1 MEVIRIP
8 QVSLVDSTGRRIG
21 VYTDDPD
28 WWQQLKLKHH
38 TQVAPINNNSHNNA
52 PAIQAKQHP
61 NQLEMTRQ
69 ISQHE
74 FGSRSKLI
82 KNGDDEGGKSQEDLK
97 VVTVGNDHLINSTL
111 ANLVPTSTS
120 EEKECNVIGETPL
133 HIAIMYDDLAT
144 LKFLIEEKGFDV
156 NQRNSS
162 GKFLGGFNS
171 KLTAK
176 LISQSKY
183 ESLAYYGE
191 YPLAFAA
198 CFANKEIYDYLIE
211 KGADPNLQGAF
222 LERYFVFD
230 IFWSIKD
237 VNFLFLLIFCR
248 YKWKY
253 STARVSN

>member
-38 TQVAPINNNSHNNA
+38 KQNALTNNA
-52 PAIQAKQHP
+52 SSQLAIQNSSNLNQIGTTRPSSNAK
-61 NQLEMTRQ
+61 NAIEL
-69 ISQHE
+69 
-74 FGSRSKLI
+74 GSRTKLI
-82 KNGDDEGGKSQEDLK
+82 KSDEDLNSHEDLRA
-97 VVTVGNDHLINSTL
+97 TANLNSTQHLMNTSILSGAL
-111 ANLVPTSTS
+111 ANI

-133 HIAIMYDDLAT
+133 HIAIMYDDLST

-162 GKFLGGFNS
+162 GKFSGGFSS

-198 CFANKEIYDYLIE
+198 CFANKEIYDYLID
-211 KGADPNLQGAF
+211 KGADPNLQGLF
-222 LERYFVFD
+222 FV
-230 IFWSIKD
+230 
-237 VNFLFLLIFCR
+237 N
-248 YKWKY
+248 
-253 STARVSN
+253 VSFSH

>member
-38 TQVAPINNNSHNNA
+38 KQNA
-52 PAIQAKQHP
+52 LTHTSPPLAIQNSINLNKIGT
-61 NQLEMTRQ
+61 TRPSSNVKNA
-69 ISQHE
+69 IE
-74 FGSRSKLI
+74 LGSRTKLM
-82 KNGDDEGGKSQEDLK
+82 KSDDDYLNSREDLRSNTK
-97 VVTVGNDHLINSTL
+97 LNLTQELTDTNTVVRI
-111 ANLVPTSTS
+111 

-133 HIAIMYDDLAT
+133 HIAIMYDDLTT

-156 NQRNSS
+156 NQRNSG
-162 GKFLGGFNS
+162 GKFAGGFNS

-198 CFANKEIYDYLIE
+198 CFANKEIYDYLID
-211 KGADPNLQGAF
+211 KGADPNLQGLIIFSNKNLQKYKFKYRCF
-222 LERYFVFD
+222 L
-230 IFWSIKD
+230 
-237 VNFLFLLIFCR
+237 NLR

-253 STARVSN
+253 SFACSRN

>member
-38 TQVAPINNNSHNNA
+38 NQNALMHAP
-52 PAIQAKQHP
+52 PPLAIQNSSSL
-61 NQLEMTRQ
+61 NQIGTTRPT
-69 ISQHE
+69 SNL
-74 FGSRSKLI
+74 GSRTKLI
-82 KNGDDEGGKSQEDLK
+82 KSDDDLNSHDDLRGISNVNSNQEIL
-97 VVTVGNDHLINSTL
+97 NS
-111 ANLVPTSTS
+111 STNADS
-120 EEKECNVIGETPL
+120 NSHVEEKECNVIGETPL
-133 HIAIMYDDLAT
+133 HIAIMYDDLPT

-162 GKFLGGFNS
+162 GKFAGGFSS
-171 KLTAK
+171 KLTTK

-211 KGADPNLQGAF
+211 KGADPNLQGE
-222 LERYFVFD
+222 L
-230 IFWSIKD
+230 K
-237 VNFLFLLIFCR
+237 L
-248 YKWKY
+248 K
-253 STARVSN
+253 TTT